1 MKLYAEVLYGVGF
14 RLTCMQCEGMRD
26 GGKKR

>member
-1 MKLYAEVLYGVGF
+1 VLYGVGF